1 MHCLMYGTSLYSEL
15 IEYRQYRQS
24 NTHKV
29 FYSSGALS
37 QVQLFV
43 EFLFE
48 VINER
53 DEPLVFAFEVCKFVL
68 RLREYR
74 SLVRHEKL
82 NVLIDMEGYSQF
94 KMAQE

>member
-15 IEYRQYRQS
+15 QEYREYTVT

-29 FYSSGALS
+29 AFSSSAFS
-37 QVQLFV
+37 QVQLFM

-53 DEPLVFAFEVCKFVL
+53 DEPLVFAFEAVKFCL

-74 SLVRHEKL
+74 SLVKYERI
-82 NVLIDMEGYSQF
+82 NVLIDMEVY
-94 KMAQE
+94 K